1 MSKPLFVETSVGLI
15 NLALIRWVK
24 VKAGEVYISFEQTRT
39 GADFIELPRDEWE
52 KIKARMV
59 NEDLLLAR

>member
-39 GADFIELPRDEWE
+39 GVDFIELPRDEWE